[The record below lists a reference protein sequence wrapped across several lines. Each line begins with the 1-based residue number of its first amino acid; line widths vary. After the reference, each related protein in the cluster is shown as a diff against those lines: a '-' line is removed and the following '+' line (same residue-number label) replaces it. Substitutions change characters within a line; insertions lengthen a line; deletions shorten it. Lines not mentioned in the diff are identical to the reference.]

1 MSNLVTLDRK
11 VAVGR
16 SVRETAMKASSDRVE
31 QKQSEHRDAGRHHDL
46 FGGTQCSVADRD
58 LHEEDTR
65 EEQDGQDWRSAVERP
80 GGGLSEHICNI
91 NIVDY
96 KTNDRST
103 LQPFSEQ
110 SYH

>member
-1 MSNLVTLDRK
+1 MARFPLFSGIEKRRFRLGNVRDATESEDRK

-16 SVRETAMKASSDRVE
+16 SVRETAMKPSSDRVE

-80 GGGLSEHICNI
+80 GGGLSEYICNI
-91 NIVDY
+91 
-96 KTNDRST
+96 
-103 LQPFSEQ
+103 
-110 SYH
+110 